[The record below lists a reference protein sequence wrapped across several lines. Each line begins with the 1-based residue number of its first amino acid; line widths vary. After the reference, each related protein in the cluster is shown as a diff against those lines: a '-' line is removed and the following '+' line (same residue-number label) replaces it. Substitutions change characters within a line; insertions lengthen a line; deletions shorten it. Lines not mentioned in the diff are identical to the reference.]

1 MCVALPAR
9 VEWIGDRSIVS
20 IPGRVRIGEARLE
33 VDLLLVPEVVVGDH
47 VFVHSGYAISIVPE
61 SAADETLAL
70 LNTRDQGPK
79 H

>member
-1 MCVALPAR
+1 
-9 VEWIGDRSIVS
+9 
-20 IPGRVRIGEARLE
+20 

>member
-9 VEWIGDRSIVS
+9 VEWIGDRSTVS
-20 IPGRVRIGEARLE
+20 IPGRVRIGDAESE

-61 SAADETLAL
+61 TAVDATLTFL
-70 LNTRDQGPK
+70 E
-79 H
+79 

>member
-1 MCVALPAR
+1 
-9 VEWIGDRSIVS
+9 
-20 IPGRVRIGEARLE
+20 

-61 SAADETLAL
+61 TAADETLTL
-70 LNTRDQGPK
+70 LNTRDQGAK